1 MDIITQIK
9 QDPDRNF
16 FISASA
22 GTGKTFTLK
31 EYYMSILNKNKNNPQ
46 IVENIL
52 AVTFTNKAAAEMRE
66 RIMNE
71 IEKKL
76 PKPNTKSDNSKD
88 FYIKLPRLLPSK
100 VIEEATPEHNKF
112 QNIQFIILVTLFVI
126 IIYII
131 QLNK

>member
-1 MDIITQIK
+1 MPLLPT
-9 QDPDRNF
+9 
-16 FISASA
+16 
-22 GTGKTFTLK
+22 
-31 EYYMSILNKNKNNPQ
+31 
-46 IVENIL
+46 
-52 AVTFTNKAAAEMRE
+52 
-66 RIMNE
+66 NE